1 MSGCY
6 RCGLSEGSSDRL
18 CETCYSM
25 RFHRGLEV
33 VAAPSGQEVAGI
45 DLSSRG
51 QGAVVAGGAL
61 VYAVVVGFF
70 AVTMGR
76 PVVSKEQTRFEIIL
90 DKEAV
95 QVVEHSRSFGPVT
108 LSGRALDE
116 KVAASAQVARR
127 R

>member
-1 MSGCY
+1 
-6 RCGLSEGSSDRL
+6 
-18 CETCYSM
+18 M